1 MPPVSQKHSK
11 PCRYAHAPAFLDKT
25 RERVVLDLPKE
36 QLPQL
41 LQFLT
46 QTLSAQKYTQA
57 STCPS

>member
-1 MPPVSQKHSK
+1 MPPTTSK

-25 RERVVLDLPKE
+25 RERVVLDLPRE

-46 QTLSAQKYTQA
+46 QTLSAQKYT
-57 STCPS
+57 